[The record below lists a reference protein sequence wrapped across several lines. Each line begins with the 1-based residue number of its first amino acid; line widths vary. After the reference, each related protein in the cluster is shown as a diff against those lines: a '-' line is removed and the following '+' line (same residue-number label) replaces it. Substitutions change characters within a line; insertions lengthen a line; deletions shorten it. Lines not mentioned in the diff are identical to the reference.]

1 MNVLPFSDICRDKN
15 NIHMADLVLSKNE
28 FTTLHSHDFYE
39 FFVILVG
46 RFKHSYN
53 GKIEILK
60 EGQFKIINLEDEHYF
75 IGDGEENILRNIVIH
90 SEYFH
95 FLKKIILF
103 IIFGIYHNLL

>member
-1 MNVLPFSDICRDKN
+1 MKILQFSEICRDKN
-15 NIHMADLVLSKNE
+15 NIHIADLVLSKNE

-39 FFVILVG
+39 FFVILKG

-60 EGQFKIINLEDEHYF
+60 EEQFKIINPEDEHYF
-75 IGDGEENILRNIVIH
+75 IEDGEENILRNIVIH

-95 FLKKIILF
+95 FLKK
-103 IIFGIYHNLL
+103 